1 MYKKLTKGK
10 DKFICGVCSGFAHYF
25 DIDPTLVRAITAILF
40 FVGYGVLFLP
50 YLLLALIMPNEQ

>member
-1 MYKKLTKGK
+1 MNKKLTKGK
-10 DKFICGVCSGFAHYF
+10 DKFICGVCSGFANYF

-40 FVGYGVLFLP
+40 FVGYGVLVLP

>member
-1 MYKKLTKGK
+1 MNKKLTKGK
-10 DKFICGVCSGFAHYF
+10 DKSICGVCSGFANYF

-40 FVGYGVLFLP
+40 FVGYGVLVLP